1 MHSMAPEAS
10 HATKRERT
18 APTSAPSSSSSLR
31 AVGEASR
38 DLQITGVTRKK
49 TSWQY
54 HIEVLDVRVSSF
66 SSGNSGV
73 GTRDLSVGS
82 STTEAPEMATA
93 EEQSAAYP
101 ELPPMVRYTV
111 MRRYT
116 DFRQLYNYLV
126 ETHGSALRDALPKFP
141 DGGWISYLRGDD
153 PRLLHHRRE
162 RLQKFLRAVDARP
175 ELRWSAAFT
184 TFLRP
189 DLEEL
194 TSIGTSASLSSFASN
209 PSFAASSSS
218 SSDLDARPPPPP
230 PRSAPSSLP
239 PRHSTV
245 ERPDAIAVPPVS
257 ASGGYVSLSQVKSPE
272 IRFRK
277 KLVPGGADARGDLK
291 RRRLHLHSQDAD
303 DMDVEQ
309 RNPSA
314 KKQLAMALSGA
325 LGFKRF
331 VVGVGSGVIGTLGRM
346 GGGRSD
352 SVDTA
357 EYQDDSDSDME
368 GAIEGVRD
376 RNADLLKM
384 LSSGG
389 SSTVQ
394 H

>member
-1 MHSMAPEAS
+1 MRPAAPEAS
-10 HATKRERT
+10 HAPP
-18 APTSAPSSSSSLR
+18 ASASSIQ
-31 AVGEASR
+31 ATGEASR
-38 DLQITGVTRKK
+38 DLQITGVTRKNA
-49 TSWQY
+49 SWQY
-54 HIEVLDVRVSSF
+54 HIEVLDVRASSF

-73 GTRDLSVGS
+73 SARDLNVQS
-82 STTEAPEMATA
+82 SSSEDPETAAAA
-93 EEQSAAYP
+93 EEQSVVYP

-116 DFRQLYNYLV
+116 DFRHLYNYLV

-141 DGGWISYLRGDD
+141 DGGWVSYLRGDD

-162 RLQKFLRAVDARP
+162 RLQRFLRAVDARS

-194 TSIGTSASLSSFASN
+194 ASVGTSTSLPSFASN
-209 PSFAASSSS
+209 PSFAASTSS
-218 SSDLDARPPPPP
+218 SSDMDSRPPPPP
-230 PRSAPSSLP
+230 PLSAPSSLP
-239 PRHSTV
+239 PRHSLI
-245 ERPDAIAVPPVS
+245 ESFDACAAPPVS
-257 ASGGYVSLSQVKSPE
+257 SSGGYVSLSQLKSPE

-277 KLVPGGADARGDLK
+277 KMVPGGADARGDLK

-309 RNPSA
+309 RKPSA

-346 GGGRSD
+346 GGERSD
-352 SVDTA
+352 SIDTA
-357 EYQDDSDSDME
+357 EYQDDSDSDTDEGRGSSE
-368 GAIEGVRD
+368 GARG

-389 SSTVQ
+389 SQTVQ

>member
-1 MHSMAPEAS
+1 MRSDAS
-10 HATKRERT
+10 HAAKRERA
-18 APTSAPSSSSSLR
+18 APASLAPCAASLQ

-38 DLQITGVTRKK
+38 DLQITGVTRRN

-54 HIEVLDVRVSSF
+54 HIEVLDVRASSF
-66 SSGNSGV
+66 SSGNSG
-73 GTRDLSVGS
+73 
-82 STTEAPEMATA
+82 A
-93 EEQSAAYP
+93 SARALNRGVAYP

-116 DFRQLYNYLV
+116 DFRQLYTYLV

-162 RLQKFLRAVDARP
+162 RLQRFLRAVDARP

-189 DLEEL
+189 DIEGLA
-194 TSIGTSASLSSFASN
+194 SASTSASLPTSYGSYS
-209 PSFAASSSS
+209 SFAASSSS

-230 PRSAPSSLP
+230 PRSAPSALP
-239 PRHSTV
+239 PRHDGS
-245 ERPDAIAVPPVS
+245 DASAVPPVS
-257 ASGGYVSLSQVKSPE
+257 ASGGYVSLSHLKSPE

-303 DMDVEQ
+303 DEAFEQ
-309 RNPSA
+309 RKPSA

-346 GGGRSD
+346 GGERSD
-352 SVDTA
+352 SIDTA
-357 EYQDDSDSDME
+357 EYQDDSDSDTDE
-368 GAIEGVRD
+368 GRGSAEDARG

-389 SSTVQ
+389 SQTVE

>member
-1 MHSMAPEAS
+1 MRAAASDAP
-10 HATKRERT
+10 HAAKRERAARASLAPNGASLQT
-18 APTSAPSSSSSLR
+18 A
-31 AVGEASR
+31 GEASR
-38 DLQITGVTRKK
+38 DLQITGVTRRH

-54 HIEVLDVRVSSF
+54 HIEVLDVRASSF
-66 SSGNSGV
+66 TSGSSGASA
-73 GTRDLSVGS
+73 RS
-82 STTEAPEMATA
+82 SSSEPPADERG
-93 EEQSAAYP
+93 AAYP

-116 DFRQLYNYLV
+116 DFRQLYTYLV

-162 RLQKFLRAVDARP
+162 RLQRFLRAVDARP

-184 TFLRP
+184 TFLWP
-189 DLEEL
+189 DLADL
-194 TSIGTSASLSSFASN
+194 TAASTSASLPTSYGSHS
-209 PSFAASSSS
+209 SFAASSCS
-218 SSDLDARPPPPP
+218 SSDFDALPPPPP
-230 PRSAPSSLP
+230 PRSAPSALP
-239 PRHSTV
+239 PRHRRS
-245 ERPDAIAVPPVS
+245 EDSDACPVPPVS
-257 ASGGYVSLSQVKSPE
+257 SSGGYVSLSHLKSPE

-277 KLVPGGADARGDLK
+277 KVVPGGADARGDLK

-303 DMDVEQ
+303 DEDFEQ
-309 RNPSA
+309 RKPSA
-314 KKQLAMALSGA
+314 KKQFAMALSGA

-346 GGGRSD
+346 GGERSD
-352 SVDTA
+352 SIDTA
-357 EYQDDSDSDME
+357 EYQGDSDSDTDE
-368 GAIEGVRD
+368 DRGSAQS

-389 SSTVQ
+389 SQTVE

>member
-1 MHSMAPEAS
+1 MQRSAAAGP
-10 HATKRERT
+10 HAAKRERA
-18 APTSAPSSSSSLR
+18 APASQPPRAASLQ
-31 AVGEASR
+31 AAGEASR
-38 DLQITGVTRKK
+38 DLQITGVTRRNA
-49 TSWQY
+49 SWQY
-54 HIEVLDVRVSSF
+54 HIEVLDVRASSF

-73 GTRDLSVGS
+73 SSRDLSSG
-82 STTEAPEMATA
+82 EAPEATDA
-93 EEQSAAYP
+93 EQSAVYP

-116 DFRQLYNYLV
+116 DFRHLYNYLV
-126 ETHGSALRDALPKFP
+126 DTHGPALRDALPKFP

-162 RLQKFLRAVDARP
+162 RLQRFLRAVDARP

-189 DLEEL
+189 DLQEL
-194 TSIGTSASLSSFASN
+194 TSVSTSASLPTSYASN

-230 PRSAPSSLP
+230 PLSAPPSLP
-239 PRHSTV
+239 PRHSYI
-245 ERPDAIAVPPVS
+245 ESSDAGAVPPVS
-257 ASGGYVSLSQVKSPE
+257 SSGGYVSLSQLKSPE

-277 KLVPGGADARGDLK
+277 KMVPGGADARGDLK

-303 DMDVEQ
+303 DMDVDQ
-309 RNPSA
+309 RKPSA

-346 GGGRSD
+346 GGERSD
-352 SVDTA
+352 SIDTA
-357 EYQDDSDSDME
+357 EYQDDSDSDTDGERGSSE
-368 GAIEGVRD
+368 GTRD

-389 SSTVQ
+389 SQTVQ